1 MAKRMHSDIS
11 DDGSD
16 VSSINYKEH
25 LRELG
30 GDLNTNWKFKQIRY
44 QQRFILENLES
55 VEDPTEILRHCFQ
68 QCIDR
73 TMAESRAANMEADQ
87 IGMIISSPLLSY
99 DIWTPMRP
107 VTENTVDAILN
118 FFKKVQQSHTD
129 TNLYGEPFQV
139 TVSGISSKALP
150 RKRTTTGKGR
160 KRFANIINRNVDD
173 ACIMKIQND
182 DQYCLFYAL
191 ELMRIYVS
199 KEMTQP
205 TFSRYK
211 NDFKRQEVNVKQM
224 MRRARIPL
232 RLPEYTL
239 EQWGPVVQDYYDKE
253 YGTGMT

>member
-1 MAKRMHSDIS
+1 M
-11 DDGSD
+11 
-16 VSSINYKEH
+16 
-25 LRELG
+25 
-30 GDLNTNWKFKQIRY
+30 
-44 QQRFILENLES
+44 
-55 VEDPTEILRHCFQ
+55 
-68 QCIDR
+68 
-73 TMAESRAANMEADQ
+73 
-87 IGMIISSPLLSY
+87 
-99 DIWTPMRP
+99 
-107 VTENTVDAILN
+107 
-118 FFKKVQQSHTD
+118 
-129 TNLYGEPFQV
+129 

>member
-1 MAKRMHSDIS
+1 MHSDIS

-107 VTENTVDAILN
+107 VTENTVDAILTFSN
-118 FFKKVQQSHTD
+118 KSSKVILTQTYIWR
-129 TNLYGEPFQV
+129 T
-139 TVSGISSKALP
+139 ISS
-150 RKRTTTGKGR
+150 
-160 KRFANIINRNVDD
+160 D
-173 ACIMKIQND
+173 
-182 DQYCLFYAL
+182 
-191 ELMRIYVS
+191 RI
-199 KEMTQP
+199 
-205 TFSRYK
+205 RY
-211 NDFKRQEVNVKQM
+211 QQ
-224 MRRARIPL
+224 
-232 RLPEYTL
+232 
-239 EQWGPVVQDYYDKE
+239 
-253 YGTGMT
+253 